1 VAQRHREVLAK
12 LDPVAVARYQL
23 TEKDIRTIERYLK
36 IIQAT
41 LEREGV
47 SLWQQIMAFPS
58 AYATSLAVH
67 EIVEIRLLQA
77 KGIDP
82 FKLDTFA
89 LRRVLATHIE
99 AHIQATYDEHLF
111 LQDYINRHYYLFNL
125 ILINRFRCFTG
136 DSFIKTSLKRYYQ
149 QLFQIGTLLK
159 VNRDDDFETD
169 LQLLLESDIGVVI
182 VEDNRL
188 EAAKQL
194 MTELKG

>member
-1 VAQRHREVLAK
+1 LARQHLEVLAK
-12 LDPVAVARYQL
+12 LDPAAVARYQI

-41 LEREGV
+41 LEQEGV
-47 SLWQQIMAFPS
+47 SLWQQIIEFPS
-58 AYATSLAVH
+58 AYATSLVVH

-77 KGIDP
+77 RGVDP
-82 FKLDTFA
+82 LKLGTFA
-89 LRRVLATHIE
+89 LRRALATHID
-99 AHIQATYDEHLF
+99 AHVQAIYDEHLY
-111 LQDYINRHYYLFNL
+111 LQDYLNRH
-125 ILINRFRCFTG
+125 
-136 DSFIKTSLKRYYQ
+136 YQ

-188 EAAKQL
+188 EVAEQL
-194 MTELKG
+194 ITELKG